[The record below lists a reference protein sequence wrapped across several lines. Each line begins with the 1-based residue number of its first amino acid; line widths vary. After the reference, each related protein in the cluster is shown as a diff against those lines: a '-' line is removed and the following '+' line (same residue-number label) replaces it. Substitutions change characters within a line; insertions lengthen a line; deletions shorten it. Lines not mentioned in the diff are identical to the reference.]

1 MPDLI
6 DNTNAN
12 IFPKASPDS
21 MLARLLLAFLA
32 TAGLFYVNI
41 MPALVDGLVEGLG
54 FTNKEAGLVGSSN
67 VYGAAVGALLIVF
80 LISRINWR
88 TAAWIFLSGLIIID
102 AASTFIDDAQLLT
115 SLRFLHGLIGG
126 MLVGTGFA
134 VIARTH
140 KPDRTFG
147 MLLGVQYG
155 LGGLG
160 IMVIPPLVPDFGT
173 PILFLTLIGFSVVT
187 ALMLPFIP
195 DYPIDTKS
203 ADRSEHQAPAIKLK
217 PLSLTLLALFLFQ
230 AANMAVF
237 AYIIVLGKSFGLDP
251 AFIMPVLG
259 AASWVGVLGALLV
272 VIFSTRFGRLFP
284 ILVGMTVTLMATW
297 LLHYSGSPLAFI
309 IANCAVGITWAFIIA
324 YLLGMSAE
332 FDKAGRMA
340 ALGGFASKMGLASGP
355 FVAALIVGDDNYA
368 LLVNVA
374 LVFMAI
380 SMIAAIIPARFL
392 DRVAN

>member
-1 MPDLI
+1 MSDLI

-203 ADRSEHQAPAIKLK
+203 ADRSEHQAPAIKLQ

>member
-203 ADRSEHQAPAIKLK
+203 ADRSEHQAPAIKLQ

-284 ILVGMTVTLMATW
+284 ILVGMTVTFMATW

>member
-12 IFPKASPDS
+12 IFPKPLPDS

-203 ADRSEHQAPAIKLK
+203 ADRSEHQAPAIKLQ

-392 DRVAN
+392 DREAN

>member
-1 MPDLI
+1 MTEKI
-6 DNTNAN
+6 NNNNSVA
-12 IFPKASPDS
+12 FPKAAPDS

-41 MPALVDGLVEGLG
+41 MPALVDGLVEGLS

-102 AASTFIDDAQLLT
+102 ITSIFIDDAQLLT
-115 SLRFLHGLIGG
+115 ALRFFHGFIGG

-134 VIARTH
+134 VIARTNQ
-140 KPDRTFG
+140 PDRTFG

-160 IMVIPPLVPDFGT
+160 IMVIPPLVPEYGT
-173 PILFLTLIGFSVVT
+173 PILFITLIGFSAVT
-187 ALMLPFIP
+187 ALMLPFID
-195 DYPIDTKS
+195 DYPIDTTTTNS
-203 ADRSEHQAPAIKLK
+203 IEHQTSAIKLQ
-217 PLSLTLLALFLFQ
+217 PLGLTLLALFLFQ

-237 AYIIVLGKSFGLDP
+237 AYIIGLGKSFGLDP

-272 VIFSTRFGRLFP
+272 VVFSTRYGRFFP
-284 ILVGMTVTLMATW
+284 VLTGMILTC
-297 LLHYSGSPLAFI
+297 LLYTS
-309 IANCAVGITWAFIIA
+309 
-324 YLLGMSAE
+324 
-332 FDKAGRMA
+332 DA
-340 ALGGFASKMGLASGP
+340 A
-355 FVAALIVGDDNYA
+355 DD
-368 LLVNVA
+368 
-374 LVFMAI
+374 
-380 SMIAAIIPARFL
+380 
-392 DRVAN
+392 